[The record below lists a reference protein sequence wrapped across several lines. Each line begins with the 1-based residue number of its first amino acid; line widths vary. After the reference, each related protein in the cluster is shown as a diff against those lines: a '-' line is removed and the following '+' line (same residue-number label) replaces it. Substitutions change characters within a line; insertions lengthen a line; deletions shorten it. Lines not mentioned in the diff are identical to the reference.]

1 MDIHAFTDVAPASP
15 RPAGAAAGLHAR
27 AKTNTSPRT
36 LSLTPLRFSP
46 TAIARLCMAML
57 WASPAL
63 VLAQAPA
70 AGDDAG
76 LVLRSSPRLQESLG
90 SEQRGKMPVY
100 LEGDELTGQTADM
113 TTVTGNASLRR
124 ADTMIRADRLRFY
137 EPSNTAYADGNVHIN
152 RAGSVFD
159 GTELQMQL
167 DSNEGFFKDANYRLL
182 PNNGYGVASRV
193 DFIDRERSVV
203 HDGTYTTCQR
213 NDEASWQ
220 PDWIIRA
227 EKISI
232 DNLEEVGVAE
242 NGVLEFKGV
251 PIIPIPKMSFPL
263 SEKRKSGLLPPT
275 MSLDSDSGFTYAQPY
290 YWNIAPNRDAT
301 ITPTAMV
308 KRGLALGGEFRYLEP
323 TYSGTL
329 AGLYMPG
336 DRLRD
341 RDRWSWLWMHTG
353 SLDTP
358 IGGLGLNINAKRV
371 SDSDYWRDFQG
382 NSYKLNE
389 RLLNSEASAS
399 WSRDDHSL
407 LLRAQKWQTLQDP
420 LSPIVPPY
428 DRMPQLQY
436 RYTPQ
441 NLPLGLEGSIEA
453 DATRFRADTSLLN
466 QPNAD
471 RGYIQAEL
479 SRPFIAPQGYITPK
493 LMLNTRHYNFDNSG
507 LSTVS
512 SASVTVPTVSLD
524 TGLNFERT
532 TRLFGRNLIQT
543 LEPRAFYTYTPYRD
557 QSMIPVYDT
566 APYDFS
572 FATIF
577 SSNSF
582 SGYDRIADNNMLTVG
597 ATTRFLDAETGAE
610 AARFGIAQR
619 LRFSDQQVVMPNA
632 NSVNER
638 WSDIMLGAGINW
650 TPKWGFDTTVQFN
663 PDSGR
668 SVRSTMQA
676 RYKPGDYKTL
686 ALAYRYQAQ
695 NSEQMDLGW
704 QWPVNEIFGSGGKKA
719 KGEGRWYTVGRLNY
733 SMRDKKLVDSVVGVE
748 YAGCCWSSRIVLQRL
763 QNSLVQSN
771 TKLLFQMEF
780 TGLTKLTLG
789 ADPLASMRENV
800 PGYQSL
806 PSGNGA
812 AVPSRFSNYD

>member
-1 MDIHAFTDVAPASP
+1 
-15 RPAGAAAGLHAR
+15 
-27 AKTNTSPRT
+27 
-36 LSLTPLRFSP
+36 
-46 TAIARLCMAML
+46 
-57 WASPAL
+57 
-63 VLAQAPA
+63 
-70 AGDDAG
+70 
-76 LVLRSSPRLQESLG
+76 
-90 SEQRGKMPVY
+90 
-100 LEGDELTGQTADM
+100 
-113 TTVTGNASLRR
+113 
-124 ADTMIRADRLRFY
+124 
-137 EPSNTAYADGNVHIN
+137 
-152 RAGSVFD
+152 
-159 GTELQMQL
+159 
-167 DSNEGFFKDANYRLL
+167 
-182 PNNGYGVASRV
+182 
-193 DFIDRERSVV
+193 
-203 HDGTYTTCQR
+203 
-213 NDEASWQ
+213 
-220 PDWIIRA
+220 
-227 EKISI
+227 
-232 DNLEEVGVAE
+232 
-242 NGVLEFKGV
+242 
-251 PIIPIPKMSFPL
+251 
-263 SEKRKSGLLPPT
+263 
-275 MSLDSDSGFTYAQPY
+275 
-290 YWNIAPNRDAT
+290 
-301 ITPTAMV
+301 
-308 KRGLALGGEFRYLEP
+308 
-323 TYSGTL
+323 
-329 AGLYMPG
+329 
-336 DRLRD
+336 
-341 RDRWSWLWMHTG
+341 
-353 SLDTP
+353 
-358 IGGLGLNINAKRV
+358 
-371 SDSDYWRDFQG
+371 
-382 NSYKLNE
+382 
-389 RLLNSEASAS
+389 
-399 WSRDDHSL
+399 
-407 LLRAQKWQTLQDP
+407 
-420 LSPIVPPY
+420 
-428 DRMPQLQY
+428 
-436 RYTPQ
+436 
-441 NLPLGLEGSIEA
+441 
-453 DATRFRADTSLLN
+453 
-466 QPNAD
+466 
-471 RGYIQAEL
+471 
-479 SRPFIAPQGYITPK
+479 
-493 LMLNTRHYNFDNSG
+493 MLNTRHYNFDNSG

-512 SASVTVPTVSLD
+512 SASITVPTVSLD
-524 TGLNFERT
+524 SGLTFERS

-557 QSMIPVYDT
+557 QSMVPVYDT

-597 ATTRFLDAETGAE
+597 ATTRFLDAETGME

-632 NSVNER
+632 SPVNER

-704 QWPVNEIFGSGGKKA
+704 QWPVDEIFGSGGKKA

-806 PSGNGA
+806 SSSNGA